1 MDTNRVYFKRNSYNV
16 LSNTRPLEFN
26 FKMIEL
32 KFDIN
37 KLASTDIEGIPR
49 EDLLSVISETYFLLP
64 VQLTVNGK
72 IFFKKMNILI
82 GLNYQHLICFL
93 TGKAN

>member
-1 MDTNRVYFKRNSYNV
+1 
-16 LSNTRPLEFN
+16 
-26 FKMIEL
+26 MIEL

-49 EDLLSVISETYFLLP
+49 KHLLSVISETCFLLP

-72 IFFKKMNILI
+72 HIFKVNEHRNWIELSAFYILLYWKDILKKIPETSFYTIYL
-82 GLNYQHLICFL
+82 
-93 TGKAN
+93 